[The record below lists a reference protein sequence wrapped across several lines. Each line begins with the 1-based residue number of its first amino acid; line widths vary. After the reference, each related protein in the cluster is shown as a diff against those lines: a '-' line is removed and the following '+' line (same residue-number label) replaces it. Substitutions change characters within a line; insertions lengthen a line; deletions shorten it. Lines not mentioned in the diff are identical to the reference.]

1 MAKVRTEDKKPHL
14 LLVIGGVLL
23 ILGTFLSFVKVGTQS
38 FSASDAEEGSN
49 YLMAGV
55 LSLIT
60 AGVLFAV
67 GSATVRKV
75 FAAIALLLVG
85 FLGLYAAIADL
96 RSINDFGSGASV
108 GIGVYVLL
116 IGGLLSVVGAVLAL
130 RSPAPTTNSG
140 PAPSDP
146 PPASDTPTAA
156 PPAI

>member
-1 MAKVRTEDKKPHL
+1 MAEVRTEDKKPHL

-60 AGVLFAV
+60 AGVLFGV
-67 GSATVRKV
+67 GSASVRKG
-75 FAAIALLLVG
+75 FAAVTLLLVG

-130 RSPAPTTNSG
+130 RSPAPTTHAH
-140 PAPSDP
+140 PPSDP
-146 PPASDTPTAA
+146 PPASDTPTEA